1 MEFFLFSADAGRTYY
16 LNVLDSVPTSALG
29 LEADN
34 KQDECAKMNNHARLS
49 KPLSTR
55 WRGMDWLTHLAR
67 VYLRIH
73 THSRH

>member
-1 MEFFLFSADAGRTYY
+1 MEFFLFSADAGRTY
-16 LNVLDSVPTSALG
+16 LNVLDSVQTSALG
-29 LEADN
+29 LDADN

-49 KPLSTR
+49 EPLSTR

-67 VYLRIH
+67 VYIYVH